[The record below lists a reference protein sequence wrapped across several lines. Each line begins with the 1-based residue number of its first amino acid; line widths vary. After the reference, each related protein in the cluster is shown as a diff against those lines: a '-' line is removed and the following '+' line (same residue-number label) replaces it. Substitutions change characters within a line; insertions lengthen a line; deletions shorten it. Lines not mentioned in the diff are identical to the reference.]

1 MRNHLEKALKVIGHA
16 YPAIHRSQIS
26 KYFPSSG
33 KNKIYKI
40 FYVLNKNMKPIY
52 FSFSFKFTVLI
63 SCVPLLFQIFRF
75 SKLVLNLFVL
85 HSFDII

>member
-33 KNKIYKI
+33 KNKIYNN
-40 FYVLNKNMKPIY
+40 FFVLNKNMNTNY
-52 FSFSFKFTVLI
+52 FY
-63 SCVPLLFQIFRF
+63 
-75 SKLVLNLFVL
+75 
-85 HSFDII
+85 